1 MKASSMYIYLEG
13 IKLFARHGVDPQETI
28 VGANFIVDLKLK
40 TDFSHAAQSDELAG
54 TVSYA
59 DVYTAVKEEM
69 KNPSK
74 LLEHVCERISKRLFQ
89 DFPTL
94 EEIYIRL
101 TKENPPM
108 GADCK
113 NVGVKVHY
121 IR

>member
-28 VGANFIVDLKLK
+28 VGANFIVNLKLK
-40 TDFSHAAQSDELAG
+40 TDFSHAAQTDELTG

-69 KNPSK
+69 RIPSK
-74 LLEHVCERISKRLFQ
+74 LLEHVCERISNRLFK

-101 TKENPPM
+101 IKENPPM

-113 NVGVKVHY
+113 NVGVEVHY